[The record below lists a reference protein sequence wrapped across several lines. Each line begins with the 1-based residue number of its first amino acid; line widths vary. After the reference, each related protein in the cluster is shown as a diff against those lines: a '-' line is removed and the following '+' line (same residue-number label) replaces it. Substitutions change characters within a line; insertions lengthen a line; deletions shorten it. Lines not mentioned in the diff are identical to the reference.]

1 MAIIGRCGDRVTE
14 WTVERDARGWSVVQ
28 YVNGERIGP
37 RNTFAGLSCKAA
49 RVIRCELENAY
60 VVGRNDERADIG
72 RAMVD

>member
-1 MAIIGRCGDRVTE
+1 MTV

-28 YVNGERIGP
+28 YVNGERITQ
-37 RNTFAGLSCKAA
+37 RRTLTGLSCKSA

-60 VVGRNDERADIG
+60 MVGRNEERADIS